1 MARGK
6 GRKQRGTKA
15 RQPGR
20 SRVPGG
26 RRRKARRP
34 AATASSRRPR
44 LWWTGLDDEALLDL
58 RFRDLGLVLEK
69 SPLAP
74 ALRRLDQELER
85 RGFLFRPHFWLAEE
99 WFCPDGVPGVAIP
112 FYLAHPRLARLER
125 RMMHEVEG
133 GNARWMARILR
144 HETGHALDNAYR
156 LRRRKRWRVAF
167 GPASRPYPRSYTPRT
182 TSRNY
187 VMHLGHWYA
196 QSHPTEDF
204 AETFAV
210 WLAPNSTWRS
220 DYLAWH
226 ALRKLRYVD
235 ELMQEIRG
243 EPPPVR
249 SRAVIEPLTGNRR
262 SLRQHYRDKLAADDR
277 SDARRYDSRLLRVFG
292 LRYEN
297 PGQQPAATFIRQV
310 RPQLHRLLLR
320 RSQLHPYLVHH
331 VLRMVIRRARE
342 LDLVVVGS
350 LRVTQR
356 ELFALLERI
365 VFDFVRR
372 GRERYTL

>member
-1 MARGK
+1 MAK
-6 GRKQRGTKA
+6 GSGQRK
-15 RQPGR
+15 
-20 SRVPGG
+20 GG
-26 RRRKARRP
+26 RLA
-34 AATASSRRPR
+34 
-44 LWWTGLDDEALLDL
+44 WTRLDDEALLDQ
-58 RFRDLGLVLEK
+58 RFCDLGLLLED

-74 ALRRLDQELER
+74 ALGRLDQELAR
-85 RGFLFRPHFWLAEE
+85 RGFVCRPHFWLAEE

-125 RMMHEVEG
+125 RLMHEVEG
-133 GNARWMARILR
+133 GNARWLARILR

-156 LRRRKRWRVAF
+156 LRRRRRWRAVF
-167 GPASRPYPRSYTPRT
+167 GPASRPYPKSYAPRI

-210 WLAPNSTWRS
+210 WLAPHSGWRT
-220 DYLAWH
+220 DYQGWH

-235 ELMQEIRG
+235 ELMQEIRTV
-243 EPPPVR
+243 PPPVR
-249 SRAVIEPLTGNRR
+249 SRRLIEPLATNRR
-262 SLRQHYRDKLAADDR
+262 TLRQHYRDKLAADER
-277 SDARRYDSRLLRVFG
+277 ADARRYDSRLLRVFG

-297 PGQQPAATFIRQV
+297 PRRQPAATFIRQV
-310 RPQLHRLLLR
+310 RPQLHRLLVR

-331 VLRMVIRRARE
+331 VMRMVIRRVGE
-342 LDLVVVGS
+342 LDLVVAGS
-350 LRVTQR
+350 LRVTER
-356 ELFALLERI
+356 ELFALIERI

>member
-1 MARGK
+1 MVRRNTLGSPSSRNAR
-6 GRKQRGTKA
+6 A
-15 RQPGR
+15 
-20 SRVPGG
+20 V
-26 RRRKARRP
+26 
-34 AATASSRRPR
+34 RRPR
-44 LWWTGLDDEALLDL
+44 SPARDFTWAALDDEELLDL
-58 RFRDLGLVLEK
+58 RFSDLALTLAGSRLE
-69 SPLAP
+69 P
-74 ALRRLDQELER
+74 ALQRLDTELAR
-85 RGFLFRPHFWLAEE
+85 RGMVFRPHFWLAEE
-99 WFCPDGVPGVAIP
+99 WFCPDGVPGIAIP

-133 GNARWMARILR
+133 GNARWLARILR

-156 LRRRKRWRVAF
+156 LRRRQRWRIAF
-167 GPASRPYPRSYTPRT
+167 GSASRPYPLAYTPRT
-182 TSRNY
+182 TSRNF

-210 WLAPNSTWRS
+210 WLAPQSTWRS
-220 DYLAWH
+220 DYVGWH

-235 ELMQEIRG
+235 ELMAEIR
-243 EPPPVR
+243 EQRPPVR
-249 SRAVIEPLTGNRR
+249 SRAVIEPLGRNATTLREHYARKLCHDNR
-262 SLRQHYRDKLAADDR
+262 AD
-277 SDARRYDSRLLRVFG
+277 AHRYDSRLRGVFG

-297 PGQQPAATFIRQV
+297 PGQLPAATFVRQV
-310 RPQLHRLLLR
+310 RPQLTRLLLR

-331 VLRMVIRRARE
+331 VMRMVIRRTRE

-356 ELFALLERI
+356 ALLGLLERI
-365 VFDFVRR
+365 LFDFIRR

>member
-1 MARGK
+1 MA
-6 GRKQRGTKA
+6 
-15 RQPGR
+15 
-20 SRVPGG
+20 
-26 RRRKARRP
+26 RRKANP
-34 AATASSRRPR
+34 GKPKRPR
-44 LWWTGLDDEALLDL
+44 LWWTRLDDEALLDL

-74 ALRRLDQELER
+74 ALRRIDQELGR
-85 RGFLFRPHFWLAEE
+85 RGFVFRPHFWLSEE

-156 LRRRKRWRVAF
+156 LRRRKRWRIAF
-167 GPASRPYPRSYTPRT
+167 GPASRPYPKVYAPRI
-182 TSRNY
+182 TSRNF

-210 WLAPNSTWRS
+210 WLAPNSTWRT
-220 DYLAWH
+220 DYRAWH
-226 ALRKLRYVD
+226 AMRKLRYVD

-243 EPPPVR
+243 EPPVVR
-249 SRAVIEPLTGNRR
+249 SRAVVEPLSTNGRT
-262 SLRQHYRDKLAADDR
+262 LRQHYRDKLGNDDR
-277 SDARRYDSRLLRVFG
+277 SDARRYDSRLRRVFG
-292 LRYEN
+292 LRYEH

-310 RPQLHRLLLR
+310 RPQLHRLLVR

-331 VLRMVIRRARE
+331 VMRMVIRRSRE
-342 LDLVVVGS
+342 LDLVVAGS
-350 LRVTQR
+350 VRVTER
-356 ELFALLERI
+356 ALFALLERI
-365 VFDFVRR
+365 LFDFVRR
-372 GRERYTL
+372 GRERYAL